1 MKREI
6 YKQLLEWKLS
16 VNRKPLILQG
26 ARQIGKTWILRHF
39 GECEYKYVA
48 YINCDNEPLA
58 QSLFVDYNIER
69 ILLVVESITHV
80 PIVAGETLIVF
91 DEIQEIPKGLS
102 ALKYFC
108 ENAPEHH
115 VAVAGSLLGLI
126 LHPGESFPVGKVDM
140 LQMYPMTYEE
150 FLVAGGEEKMVEIL
164 RSQDWVTI
172 SALHSKYIDL
182 LRRYYYVGGMPEA
195 VKAFVE
201 QRGLDVVR
209 EIQNNILQA
218 YSYDISKHAP
228 QQMIQRINQVLQ
240 SIPSQL
246 VKENKKFIYGAVR
259 KGARASDFELA
270 IQWLIDAGVVVRVS
284 RVSKPEVPLNFYQDF
299 NAFKLFLLDC
309 GLFGAMN
316 NTLPEQVIASDSVFK
331 EYKGAFTE
339 LYVLQQMRAIKN
351 KPIYYFSSDGDSD
364 LEVDFVV
371 QHLGKALPIEVK
383 AEENL
388 RAKSLKM
395 TAEKYKI
402 PMSVRVSMSVY
413 RQEPWL
419 TNVPLYGI
427 KSFLEK

>member
-91 DEIQEIPKGLS
+91 DEIQEIPKGLL

-150 FLVAGGEEKMVEIL
+150 FLVAGGEEKMLEIL

-316 NTLPEQVIASDSVFK
+316 NTLPEQVMASDSVFK

-402 PMSVRVSMSVY
+402 PMSVRVSMSAY
-413 RQEPWL
+413 RQELWL

>member
-150 FLVAGGEEKMVEIL
+150 FLVASGEEKMVEIL

-228 QQMIQRINQVLQ
+228 QQMIQRISQVLQ

-402 PMSVRVSMSVY
+402 PMSVRVSMSAY

>member
-16 VNRKPLILQG
+16 ANRKPLILQG

-150 FLVAGGEEKMVEIL
+150 FLVASGEEKMVEIL

-402 PMSVRVSMSVY
+402 PMSVRVSMSAY
-413 RQEPWL
+413 RQESWL

>member
-1 MKREI
+1 
-6 YKQLLEWKLS
+6 
-16 VNRKPLILQG
+16 
-26 ARQIGKTWILRHF
+26 
-39 GECEYKYVA
+39 
-48 YINCDNEPLA
+48 
-58 QSLFVDYNIER
+58 LFVDYNIER

-209 EIQNNILQA
+209 EIENNILDA
-218 YSYDISKHAP
+218 YSYDI
-228 QQMIQRINQVLQ
+228 
-240 SIPSQL
+240 
-246 VKENKKFIYGAVR
+246 
-259 KGARASDFELA
+259 
-270 IQWLIDAGVVVRVS
+270 
-284 RVSKPEVPLNFYQDF
+284 
-299 NAFKLFLLDC
+299 
-309 GLFGAMN
+309 
-316 NTLPEQVIASDSVFK
+316 
-331 EYKGAFTE
+331 
-339 LYVLQQMRAIKN
+339 
-351 KPIYYFSSDGDSD
+351 
-364 LEVDFVV
+364 
-371 QHLGKALPIEVK
+371 
-383 AEENL
+383 
-388 RAKSLKM
+388 
-395 TAEKYKI
+395 
-402 PMSVRVSMSVY
+402 
-413 RQEPWL
+413 
-419 TNVPLYGI
+419 
-427 KSFLEK
+427 

>member
-80 PIVAGETLIVF
+80 PIVAGETLIIF
-91 DEIQEIPKGLS
+91 DEIQEIAKGLS

-150 FLVAGGEEKMVEIL
+150 FLVAGGEEKMLEIL

-228 QQMIQRINQVLQ
+228 RQMVQRINQVLQ

-270 IQWLIDAGVVVRVS
+270 IQWLIDSGVVVRVG

-316 NTLPEQVIASDSVFK
+316 NTLPEQVMASDSVFK

-351 KPIYYFSSDGDSD
+351 MPIYYFSSDGDSD

-371 QHLGKALPIEVK
+371 QHFGRALPIEVK

-402 PMSVRVSMSVY
+402 PMSVRVSMSAY
-413 RQEPWL
+413 RQESWL

>member
-80 PIVAGETLIVF
+80 PIVAGETLIIF
-91 DEIQEIPKGLS
+91 DEIQEISKGLS

-150 FLVAGGEEKMVEIL
+150 FLVASGEEKMVEIL

-182 LRRYYYVGGMPEA
+182 LRRYSYVGGMPEA

-228 QQMIQRINQVLQ
+228 QQMIQRINQVIQ

-371 QHLGKALPIEVK
+371 QYLGKALPIEVK

-402 PMSVRVSMSVY
+402 PMSVRVSMSAY

>member
-150 FLVAGGEEKMVEIL
+150 FLVAGGEEKMLEIL

-316 NTLPEQVIASDSVFK
+316 NTLPEQVMASDSVFK

-402 PMSVRVSMSVY
+402 PMSVRVSMSAY
-413 RQEPWL
+413 RQELWL

>member
-371 QHLGKALPIEVK
+371 QHLGKVLPIEVK

-402 PMSVRVSMSVY
+402 SMSVRVSMSAY

>member
-26 ARQIGKTWILRHF
+26 ARQIGKTWILSHF

-115 VAVAGSLLGLI
+115 VAVAGSLLGLM

-228 QQMIQRINQVLQ
+228 QQMVQRINQVLQ

-402 PMSVRVSMSVY
+402 PMSVRVSMSAY

>member
-1 MKREI
+1 
-6 YKQLLEWKLS
+6 
-16 VNRKPLILQG
+16 
-26 ARQIGKTWILRHF
+26 LRHF

-150 FLVAGGEEKMVEIL
+150 FLVASGEEKLVDIL
-164 RSQDWVTI
+164 HSQDWATI
-172 SALHSKYIDL
+172 STLHSKYIDL

-209 EIQNNILQA
+209 DIQNNILQA

-228 QQMIQRINQVLQ
+228 QQMVQRINQVLQ
-240 SIPSQL
+240 SIPAQL

-339 LYVLQQMRAIKN
+339 LYVLQQMRVIKN
-351 KPIYYFSSDGDSD
+351 MPIYYFSSDGDSD

-371 QHLGKALPIEVK
+371 QHFGRALPIEVK

-402 PMSVRVSMSVY
+402 PMSVRVSMSAY
-413 RQEPWL
+413 RQESWL

>member
-80 PIVAGETLIVF
+80 PIVAGETLIIF
-91 DEIQEIPKGLS
+91 DEIQEISKGLS

-150 FLVAGGEEKMVEIL
+150 FLVASGEEKMVEIL

-209 EIQNNILQA
+209 EMQNNILQA

-228 QQMIQRINQVLQ
+228 QQMIQRINQVIQ

-371 QHLGKALPIEVK
+371 QYLGKALPIEVK

-402 PMSVRVSMSVY
+402 PMSVRVSMSAY

>member
-115 VAVAGSLLGLI
+115 VAVAGSLLGLM

-402 PMSVRVSMSVY
+402 PMSVRVSMSAY

>member
-150 FLVAGGEEKMVEIL
+150 FLVAGGEEKMLEIL

-316 NTLPEQVIASDSVFK
+316 NTLPEQVMASDSVFK

-371 QHLGKALPIEVK
+371 QYLGKALPIEVK

-402 PMSVRVSMSVY
+402 PMSVRTSMSAY
-413 RQEPWL
+413 RQELWL

>member
-80 PIVAGETLIVF
+80 PIVAGETLIIF
-91 DEIQEIPKGLS
+91 DEIQEIAKGLS

-150 FLVAGGEEKMVEIL
+150 FLVASGEEKLVDIL
-164 RSQDWVTI
+164 HSQDWVTI
-172 SALHSKYIDL
+172 STLHSKYIDL

-209 EIQNNILQA
+209 DIQNNILQA

-228 QQMIQRINQVLQ
+228 RQMVQRINQVLQ

-351 KPIYYFSSDGDSD
+351 MPIYYFSSDGDSD

-371 QHLGKALPIEVK
+371 QHFGRALPIEVK

-402 PMSVRVSMSVY
+402 PMSVRVSMSAY
-413 RQEPWL
+413 RQESWL

>member
-6 YKQLLEWKLS
+6 YKQLSEWKLS

-80 PIVAGETLIVF
+80 PIVAGETLIIF
-91 DEIQEIPKGLS
+91 DEIQEIAKGLS
-102 ALKYFC
+102 VLKYFC
-108 ENAPEHH
+108 ENALEHH

-150 FLVAGGEEKMVEIL
+150 FLVANGEEKLVDIL
-164 RSQDWVTI
+164 HSQDWATI
-172 SALHSKYIDL
+172 STLHSKYIDL

-209 EIQNNILQA
+209 DIQNNILQA
-218 YSYDISKHAP
+218 YSYDISKHAS
-228 QQMIQRINQVLQ
+228 QQMVQRINQVLQ

-316 NTLPEQVIASDSVFK
+316 NTLPEQVIASDSIFK

-351 KPIYYFSSDGDSD
+351 MPIYYFSSDGDSD

-371 QHLGKALPIEVK
+371 QHFGRALPIEVK

-402 PMSVRVSMSVY
+402 PMSVRVSMSAY
-413 RQEPWL
+413 RQESWL

>member
-1 MKREI
+1 
-6 YKQLLEWKLS
+6 
-16 VNRKPLILQG
+16 
-26 ARQIGKTWILRHF
+26 
-39 GECEYKYVA
+39 
-48 YINCDNEPLA
+48 
-58 QSLFVDYNIER
+58 
-69 ILLVVESITHV
+69 
-80 PIVAGETLIVF
+80 
-91 DEIQEIPKGLS
+91 
-102 ALKYFC
+102 
-108 ENAPEHH
+108 
-115 VAVAGSLLGLI
+115 
-126 LHPGESFPVGKVDM
+126 
-140 LQMYPMTYEE
+140 
-150 FLVAGGEEKMVEIL
+150 
-164 RSQDWVTI
+164 
-172 SALHSKYIDL
+172 
-182 LRRYYYVGGMPEA
+182 
-195 VKAFVE
+195 
-201 QRGLDVVR
+201 
-209 EIQNNILQA
+209 
-218 YSYDISKHAP
+218 
-228 QQMIQRINQVLQ
+228 MIQRINQVLQ

-351 KPIYYFSSDGDSD
+351 MPIYYFSSDGDSD

-371 QHLGKALPIEVK
+371 QHFGRALPIEVK

-402 PMSVRVSMSVY
+402 PMSVRVSMSAY

>member
-402 PMSVRVSMSVY
+402 PMSVRVSMSAY

>member
-80 PIVAGETLIVF
+80 PIVAGETLIIF
-91 DEIQEIPKGLS
+91 DEIQEIAKGLS

-150 FLVAGGEEKMVEIL
+150 FLVAGGEEKMLEIL

-209 EIQNNILQA
+209 DIQNNILQA

-228 QQMIQRINQVLQ
+228 QQMVQRINQVLQ

-316 NTLPEQVIASDSVFK
+316 NTLPEQVMASDSVFK

-402 PMSVRVSMSVY
+402 PMSVRVSMSAY
-413 RQEPWL
+413 RQELWL